1 LIDNT
6 IKAGKKYNKE
16 VAICGE
22 MAGDPKLTKLLLGM
36 GLTHFSMH
44 PASMLIVKK
53 QVLSSDL
60 KKIKI
65 KANKILRSIEPDN
78 IESLIQDINK

>member
-1 LIDNT
+1 
-6 IKAGKKYNKE
+6 
-16 VAICGE
+16 

-36 GLTHFSMH
+36 GLTNFSMH
-44 PASMLIVKK
+44 PTSMLTVKK
-53 QVLSSDL
+53 QVLCSDP

-65 KANKILRSIEPDN
+65 KAKKILRSIEPDN